1 MRHAIASMG
10 RQTTRLR
17 FMNADIQPRLSLV

>member
-1 MRHAIASMG
+1 MG